1 MNKPAGDH
9 QAALEQALAALNQ
22 GHYQVAREQ
31 AQTLLNL
38 HPQDENALYILGAAL
53 RGEANYPEAIS
64 CLQELCTLAPDFARA
79 QQELGFA
86 LAATGQVLPAID
98 ALKQA
103 LKFDPKLS
111 ESWKVMGEMYVAND
125 DLVAANEAF
134 HQHLLLH
141 SHDPVLIQAVAM
153 IKHGE
158 FGQAEGILK
167 KFLYDNPYNVV
178 AIRALAEIATHLGRL
193 EDAENL
199 LVRALQLKPDFYL
212 ARLNYAQLLKRR
224 EKLGPALAQV
234 NLLLE
239 REPNSFALLVLR
251 SAILSGLGDFTQALP
266 AYEHLL
272 KAFEPRPMVALSY
285 GHALKTVDRI
295 ADAVASY
302 RHCLAMRPSFGDAY
316 WSMANLK
323 TFRFEDDDI
332 SAMRQLIEENAGNEA
347 DHFHLCFALG
357 KALDDRGEYAESF
370 RYYKMGNDL
379 KIPLENYSAENTNE
393 YIEAS
398 IAHCTPSLYDAKGD
412 CGDPACDPIFIVG
425 LPRSGST
432 LLEQI
437 IASHSQVDGTKELVE
452 ITAISRRLNG
462 KLKATD
468 KALYPA
474 ILADLSPQQLTELGQ
489 EYMQRTRVQRG
500 DAAYFTDKSPNNFNH
515 IGMISLILPNAKII
529 DARRNPMACCFS
541 NFVQLFARGQPY
553 TYGLDNIAGYYQAY
567 LRLMDHWDDVLPG
580 KVLRVQYEEVV
591 ADIENQVKRILD
603 FLGLEL
609 EQNCLDFYKTD
620 RAVMTA
626 SSQQVRQPIYT
637 TGLEHWRHFEP
648 YLDELKNHL
657 GPVLERY
664 PIA

>member
-637 TGLEHWRHFEP
+637 AGLEHWRHFEP